1 MRKRW
6 GRWGAVV
13 MSGAVAWQIAGCAP
27 GWNEQLAVFF
37 RDLAREA
44 LAAYLT

>member
-6 GRWGAVV
+6 GRWGVLV
-13 MSGAVAWQIAGCAP
+13 LSGGIAWQIAGCTP
-27 GWNEQLAVFF
+27 GSNEQLAMFF